1 MTIPNGNRPLHNE
14 HELVPRHQEV
24 DSNLYELD
32 EDINPDSDAS
42 LLRKHFTSNNE
53 SHGSLIRTETPV
65 GPFQRL
71 ISFMSRTPLLLRSSP
86 AQGTGSY
93 GALPV
98 HDLSFSTDGSEI
110 DEEDV
115 DDIRRRDRRK
125 GKGSALRQVVT
136 NESSRSRHI
145 RRSSNGS
152 TTTRRARRRQSEPAV
167 GPTLPVAHT
176 LPTEVGGKLFENILL
191 DTNSAE
197 STSGMIEDTDS
208 DDDGWSVDDSPD
220 NSPLVQVFSNRL
232 FRSEGDTIFMFH
244 TLAPMSLN
252 ARFLSL

>member
-1 MTIPNGNRPLHNE
+1 MTIPNGNRSLHNE
-14 HELVPRHQEV
+14 RKRIESYELVPRHQEV

-53 SHGSLIRTETPV
+53 SHDSLPRTETPV
-65 GPFQRL
+65 GPFQRF

-86 AQGTGSY
+86 AQGTCSY

-98 HDLSFSTDGSEI
+98 HDLSSSTDGSEI
-110 DEEDV
+110 DKEDV

-136 NESSRSRHI
+136 NDSSRSRHVG
-145 RRSSNGS
+145 RSSNGS
-152 TTTRRARRRQSEPAV
+152 TATRRARRRQSEPGV
-167 GPTLPVAHT
+167 GGPTLPVAHT
-176 LPTEVGGKLFENILL
+176 VPTEVGGKLFENIFP

-197 STSGMIEDTDS
+197 SASGMIEDTDS
-208 DDDGWSVDDSPD
+208 DDDGWSVEDPPD
-220 NSPLVQVFSNRL
+220 NSPLVQFSLVVSSGLKGIPFSCSTRWRPCL
-232 FRSEGDTIFMFH
+232 
-244 TLAPMSLN
+244 
-252 ARFLSL
+252 